1 MIRRREEHYESKT
14 GHERWLVSY
23 ADFITLLFGFFVV
36 MYSVSQVSEQKY
48 RVLSD
53 TLASVFEG
61 NSALPVDSDEML
73 DQYPLDQQGKISG
86 LSPQV
91 NLVDT
96 EILAKELEDALV
108 HLVDPKQV
116 SITATEDWVQI
127 DLNANLLF
135 TSGSA
140 DPSDQARNIF
150 RDIAAKLAPYDNQIE
165 VSGHTDNVPIRT
177 AKFQSNWE
185 LSAARA
191 SSVVRLLADNG
202 VKPEQLSAVGN
213 GEFRPIADNAT
224 EEGRSANR
232 RVVLMVAR
240 HAVERPVV
248 TPDVI
253 TQPGESNPIRPPMLP
268 DSALPEQKLPDQS
281 EVTPPGNIPI
291 ADPAFQPVRLKD
303 GGLLFTADPEK
314 PAE

>member
-1 MIRRREEHYESKT
+1 MIRRREEHHESKT

-61 NSALPVDSDEML
+61 NTSLPTNLDKRL
-73 DQYPLDQQGKISG
+73 DQYPQDQQGKISG
-86 LSPQV
+86 LSPDI

-96 EILAKELEDALV
+96 QVLAEELEKALV
-108 HLVDPKQV
+108 HLVDPKHV

-135 TSGSA
+135 ASGSA

-150 RDIAAKLAPYDNQIE
+150 RDIAAKLAPYDNEIE
-165 VSGHTDNVPIRT
+165 VSGHTDNVPIRN

-185 LSAARA
+185 LSSARA

-202 VKPEQLSAVGN
+202 VEPEQLSAVGN

-240 HAVERPVV
+240 HAVPRPVV
-248 TPDVI
+248 TPDAI
-253 TQPGESNPIRPPMLP
+253 INPGESNPIRPPMLP
-268 DSALPEQKLPDQS
+268 DSVSPAQS
-281 EVTPPGNIPI
+281 EVTPSANTPS
-291 ADPAFQPVRLKD
+291 ADPAVQPVRLKD

-314 PAE
+314 PAAQ

>member
-1 MIRRREEHYESKT
+1 MMRRREEHYESKT
-14 GHERWLVSY
+14 SHERWLVSY

-61 NSALPVDSDEML
+61 NTSLPTDVDKML
-73 DQYPLDQQGKISG
+73 DQYPLDEQGKISG

-96 EILAKELEDALV
+96 EILAKELEEALV
-108 HLVDPKQV
+108 HLVDPKHV
-116 SITATEDWVQI
+116 TITATEEWVQI

-135 TSGSA
+135 ASGSA

-150 RDIAAKLAPYDNQIE
+150 RDIAAKLAPYDNEIE
-165 VSGHTDNVPIRT
+165 VSGHTDNVPIRN

-185 LSAARA
+185 LSSARA
-191 SSVVRLLADNG
+191 SSVVRLLAENG

-248 TPDVI
+248 TPDAI
-253 TQPGESNPIRPPMLP
+253 INPDESNPIRPPMVP
-268 DSALPEQKLPDQS
+268 ESVLPEQSPAQPD
-281 EVTPPGNIPI
+281 VTPP
-291 ADPAFQPVRLKD
+291 ADSATPEPAVQPVRLKD